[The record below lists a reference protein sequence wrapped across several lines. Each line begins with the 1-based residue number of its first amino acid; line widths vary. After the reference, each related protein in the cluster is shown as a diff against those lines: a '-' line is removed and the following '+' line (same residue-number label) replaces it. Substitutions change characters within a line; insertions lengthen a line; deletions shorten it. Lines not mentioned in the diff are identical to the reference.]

1 MQRVNSHCSL
11 FEPKKGKRGHELWG
25 PWGVRATDRRHLRTS
40 LEQTSLQRPLE
51 PGFLAT
57 AHLSSSCSSPP
68 PPSPFP
74 LYEESAPPPTEG
86 QKATRSP
93 CNDHQAAEAGQRWPC
108 GGQGSQGGQA
118 EAAPASA
125 TCVLLVFQCSL
136 TTGNGAL
143 LFAQL
148 SFQ

>member
-1 MQRVNSHCSL
+1 MGALGSQGHRQEASEDL
-11 FEPKKGKRGHELWG
+11 FGADQPAEASGAWLPGHSTSVQQLQLSPSTFPIPSVRG
-25 PWGVRATDRRHLRTS
+25 VS
-40 LEQTSLQRPLE
+40 
-51 PGFLAT
+51 
-57 AHLSSSCSSPP
+57 
-68 PPSPFP
+68 
-74 LYEESAPPPTEG
+74 PPPTEG

-108 GGQGSQGGQA
+108 GRQGSQGGQA